1 MVDLR
6 FLANTPPFTW
16 ANLSAR
22 ATADAQPGK
31 VIPRIFPDAGVSA
44 LLLMQHYPLVQNDNH
59 VCDEHLHRIVQLQQ
73 LGCLPKTMV
82 HATRNSSHQC
92 NAISALLVQI
102 LQHLHIASL
111 VREVALQSQCQADMA
126 QGNLTIGEVAQR
138 PRLQKTSKKMCCC
151 SNLSSARPM
160 FSASV
165 ACQSTPSLLYMFL
178 DGCSSHAPSPTQPAR
193 SVPPTRGNCS
203 MRCSSCSFYRL
214 QVKYKD
220 GQEMQ
225 SNHS

>member
-1 MVDLR
+1 LGARKPSNMVDLR

-44 LLLMQHYPLVQNDNH
+44 LLLMQHYPLVHNDNH

-82 HATRNSSHQC
+82 QATRSSSHQC
-92 NAISALLVQI
+92 NAIAALLVQI

-138 PRLQKTSKKMCCC
+138 PRLQKTSKKLQKNVHTYRYIYIYTSIYKFVYIYIYMCTYVYTYAYIHRYV
-151 SNLSSARPM
+151 NAY
-160 FSASV
+160 
-165 ACQSTPSLLYMFL
+165 LY
-178 DGCSSHAPSPTQPAR
+178 
-193 SVPPTRGNCS
+193 
-203 MRCSSCSFYRL
+203 
-214 QVKYKD
+214 KYIFI
-220 GQEMQ
+220 
-225 SNHS
+225 